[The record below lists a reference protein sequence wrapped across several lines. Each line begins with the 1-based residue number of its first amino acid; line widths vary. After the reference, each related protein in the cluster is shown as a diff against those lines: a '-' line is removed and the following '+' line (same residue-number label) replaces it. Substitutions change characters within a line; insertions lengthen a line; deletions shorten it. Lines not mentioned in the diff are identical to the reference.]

1 MHTIVLK
8 VDAFVALAA
17 SRGHTSYEMQA
28 AETGLGV
35 ATLHRIRNGEPASST
50 AVAAICAAYG
60 VEFGDVFE
68 FRTATAARP
77 KNRAL
82 RRHVKAAAA

>member
-8 VDAFVALAA
+8 VDEFVALAA
-17 SRGHTSYEMQA
+17 SRGHTSYEKQA
-28 AETGLGV
+28 DETGLGV

-50 AVAAICAAYG
+50 AVAAICATYG

-68 FRTATAARP
+68 FRSVTPTRTRP
-77 KNRAL
+77 RAV
-82 RRHVKAAAA
+82 RRRVKAAAA

>member
-8 VDAFVALAA
+8 VDDFVALAA
-17 SRGHTSYEMQA
+17 SRGHTSYETQA

-35 ATLHRIRNGEPASST
+35 ATLHRIRNGEPASAG
-50 AVAAICAAYG
+50 AVAAICATYG

-68 FRTATAARP
+68 FRTATAAR
-77 KNRAL
+77 KTRAP
-82 RRHVKAAAA
+82 RRRVKPVAA